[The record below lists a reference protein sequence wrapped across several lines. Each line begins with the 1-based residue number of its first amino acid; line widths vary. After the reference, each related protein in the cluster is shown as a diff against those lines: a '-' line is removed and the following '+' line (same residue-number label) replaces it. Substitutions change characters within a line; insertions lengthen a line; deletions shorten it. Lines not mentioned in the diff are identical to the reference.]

1 MTLTA
6 INPADGTELGRFEEA
21 TGEQVSAAIERAQSA
36 FREWRERPLADRCEL
51 LRSLAATLRANKGE
65 LAREATLEMGKIL
78 REAEGEVEK
87 SAVFCE
93 YYADN
98 AERLLAP
105 EVIEDGGAVENYVRY
120 EPLGVVLAVMPWNFP
135 YVQVFRFAPP
145 TLVAGNVA
153 LLKHAS
159 NIPGCAVKIEAVF
172 REAGFPEGVFQ
183 TLLVGS
189 RAVEGI
195 LSDDRVRGVA
205 LTGSEAAGSEV
216 AAAAGRNLKRS
227 VMELGGSDPFI
238 VLEDADLDAAA
249 RAGCRGRNINAGQ
262 ACIASKR
269 FIVVDAVAHEF
280 EKKLTDAV
288 AALEVGDPLEP
299 ATDVGPLARPD
310 LVDDLRRQVDES
322 VADGAVVATGGFDVD
337 RPGCFVRPIVM
348 TGVTPDMAVFR
359 EETFGPVAAV
369 VRVSDAD
376 EAVAVANDSDFGLG
390 ASVWTSDLER
400 GKQVASRVDSGMVF
414 VNSIVFSDARLPFG
428 GTKRSGYGRE
438 LGEYGIREF
447 VDVKSVAVHSAGA
460 QPTVSASEK
469 QNLTQVASLDT
480 VGE

>member
-6 INPADGTELGRFEEA
+6 INPADGTELGRFEELSD
-21 TGEQVSAAIERAQSA
+21 EQVGAAIERAHAA
-36 FREWRERPLADRCEL
+36 FLDWRERPLAERCDL
-51 LRSLAATLRANKGE
+51 LRSLAATLRANKDE

-93 YYADN
+93 WYADN
-98 AERLLAP
+98 AERLLTP
-105 EVIEDGGAVENYVRY
+105 EVIEDGGAAENYVLY
-120 EPLGVVLAVMPWNFP
+120 EPLGAVLAVMPWNFP

-145 TLVAGNVA
+145 ALVAGNVA

-159 NIPGCAVKIEAVF
+159 NIPGCATKIEEVF

-189 RAVEGI
+189 GAVEGI
-195 LSDDRVRGVA
+195 LSDERVRGVA
-205 LTGSEAAGSEV
+205 LTGSETAGSKV
-216 AAAAGRNLKRS
+216 AAVAGRNLKRS

-238 VLEDADLDAAA
+238 VLDDADLDAAA
-249 RAGCRGRNINAGQ
+249 REGCRGRNINAGQ

-269 FIVVDAVAHEF
+269 FIVVDAVADEF
-280 EKKLTDAV
+280 ERKLTEAV
-288 AALEVGDPLEP
+288 AALKVGDPLDS

-322 VADGAVVATGGFDVD
+322 VSSGAEVATGGFDVD
-337 RPGCFVRPIVM
+337 APGCFVKPIVM
-348 TGVTPDMAVFR
+348 TGVTPEMPVFR
-359 EETFGPVAAV
+359 EETFGPVAAI
-369 VRVSDAD
+369 VRVADAD

-390 ASVWTSDLER
+390 ASVWTTDLER
-400 GKQVASRVDSGMVF
+400 GKQVAARVQSGMVF

-428 GTKRSGYGRE
+428 GMKRSGYGRE
-438 LGEYGIREF
+438 LGDYGIREF
-447 VDVKSVAVHSAGA
+447 VDVKSVAVHSAADQPA
-460 QPTVSASEK
+460 QPPALAPATE
-469 QNLTQVASLDT
+469 
-480 VGE
+480 

>member
-1 MTLTA
+1 
-6 INPADGTELGRFEEA
+6 
-21 TGEQVSAAIERAQSA
+21 VAAALERAHAA
-36 FREWRERPLADRCEL
+36 FLEWRERPLSERCDL
-51 LRSLAATLRANKGE
+51 LRALAATLRANKAD

-105 EVIEDGGAVENYVRY
+105 EVIDDGGAVENYVRY
-120 EPLGVVLAVMPWNFP
+120 EPLGAVLAVMPWNFP

-159 NIPGCAVKIEAVF
+159 NIPGCALKIEAVF

-189 RAVEGI
+189 GAVEGI

-205 LTGSEAAGSEV
+205 LTGSETAGSKV
-216 AAAAGRNLKRS
+216 AAVAGRSLKRS

-238 VLEDADLDAAA
+238 VLDDADIEAAA
-249 RAGCRGRNINAGQ
+249 REGCRGRNINAGQ

-269 FIVVDAVAHEF
+269 FIVVDAVADEF
-280 EKKLTDAV
+280 ERKLTDAV
-288 AALEVGDPLEP
+288 AALKVGDPLDP

-310 LVDDLRRQVDES
+310 LVDDLRRQVDASE
-322 VADGAVVATGGFDVD
+322 AAGAGVVTGGFDVD
-337 RPGCFVRPIVM
+337 GPGCFVRPIVM
-348 TGVTPDMAVFR
+348 TGVTPEMPVFH

-369 VRVSDAD
+369 VRVADAE
-376 EAVAVANDSDFGLG
+376 EAIAVANDSDFGLG

-400 GKQVASRVDSGMVF
+400 GKEVAARVQSGMVF

-428 GTKRSGYGRE
+428 GMKRSGYGRE

-460 QPTVSASEK
+460 QPAQPAALAQATE
-469 QNLTQVASLDT
+469 
-480 VGE
+480 

>member
-6 INPADGTELGRFEEA
+6 VNPADGSQLGRFEELS
-21 TGEQVSAAIERAQSA
+21 GDQVNAAIERAHSA
-36 FREWRERPLADRCEL
+36 FLEWRERPLAERCDL
-51 LRSLAATLRANKGE
+51 LRSLAATLRENKAE

-120 EPLGVVLAVMPWNFP
+120 DPPSCEP
-135 YVQVFRFAPP
+135 
-145 TLVAGNVA
+145 
-153 LLKHAS
+153 
-159 NIPGCAVKIEAVF
+159 
-172 REAGFPEGVFQ
+172 GFPEGVFQ

-189 RAVEGI
+189 GAVEGI

-205 LTGSEAAGSEV
+205 LTGSEAAGSQV
-216 AAAAGRNLKRS
+216 AAVAGRNLKRS

-238 VLEDADLDAAA
+238 VLDDADLDAAA
-249 RAGCRGRNINAGQ
+249 REGCRGRNINAGQ

-269 FIVVDAVAHEF
+269 FIVVDAVADEF
-280 EKKLTDAV
+280 EQKLTEAA
-288 AALEVGDPLEP
+288 AALQVGDPLDPE
-299 ATDVGPLARPD
+299 TDVGPLARPD
-310 LVDDLRRQVDES
+310 LVDDLRRQVDDS
-322 VADGAVVATGGFDVD
+322 VSAGAAVTTGGFDVNGA
-337 RPGCFVRPIVM
+337 GCFVRPIVM
-348 TGVTPDMAVFR
+348 TGVTPEMPVFR

-369 VRVSDAD
+369 VRVADAD
-376 EAVAVANDSDFGLG
+376 EAVAVANESDFGLG

-400 GKQVASRVDSGMVF
+400 GKQVAARVDSGMVF

-447 VDVKSVAVHSAGA
+447 VDVKSVAVHR
-460 QPTVSASEK
+460 
-469 QNLTQVASLDT
+469 
-480 VGE
+480 

>member
-6 INPADGTELGRFEEA
+6 INPADGSELGRYDEL
-21 TGEQVSAAIERAQSA
+21 TPEQVAAAIERANAA
-36 FREWRERPLADRCEL
+36 FLEWRERPLSERCDL
-51 LRSLAATLRANKGE
+51 LRSLAATLRANKDD

-105 EVIEDGGAVENYVRY
+105 EQIEDGGAVENYVRY

-145 TLVAGNVA
+145 ALVAGNVA

-159 NIPGCAVKIEAVF
+159 NIPGCATKIEDVF
-172 REAGFPEGVFQ
+172 RQAGFPDGVFQ

-216 AAAAGRNLKRS
+216 AAVAGRNLKRS

-238 VLEDADLDAAA
+238 VLGDADLDAAA
-249 RAGCRGRNINAGQ
+249 REGSRGRNINAGQ

-269 FIVVDAVAHEF
+269 FIVVDAVADEF
-280 EKKLTDAV
+280 EEKLTKTV
-288 AALEVGDPLEP
+288 ADLAVGDPLDP

-310 LVDDLRRQVDES
+310 LVDDLRRQVDAS
-322 VADGAVVATGGFDVD
+322 VDAGARVVTGGFDTD
-337 RPGCFVRPIVM
+337 GPGCYVRPIVM
-348 TGVTPDMAVFR
+348 TGVTPEMPVFR

-369 VRVSDAD
+369 VRVADAD
-376 EAVAVANDSDFGLG
+376 EAIAVANDSDYGLG

-400 GKQVASRVDSGMVF
+400 GKEVAARVASGMVF

-447 VDVKSVAVHSAGA
+447 VDVKSVAVHSPTAEPAPPPALA
-460 QPTVSASEK
+460 QATE
-469 QNLTQVASLDT
+469 
-480 VGE
+480 

>member
-1 MTLTA
+1 MPLTA
-6 INPADGTELGRFEEA
+6 INPADGSELGRYDEASAEEVA
-21 TGEQVSAAIERAQSA
+21 AAIERAQSA
-36 FREWRERPLADRCEL
+36 FLAWRERPLAERCEL
-51 LRSLAATLRANKGE
+51 LRSLAATLRANKE
-65 LAREATLEMGKIL
+65 DLARQATLEMGKIL

-93 YYADN
+93 YYADQ

-105 EVIEDGGAVENYVRY
+105 DVIEDGGALENYVRY

-145 TLVAGNVA
+145 ALAAGNVA

-159 NIPGCAVKIEAVF
+159 NIPGCATKIEEVF

-189 RAVEGI
+189 SAVEGI
-195 LSDDRVRGVA
+195 LSDARVRGVA
-205 LTGSEAAGSEV
+205 LTGSEDAGSKV
-216 AAAAGRNLKRS
+216 AAVAGRNLKRS

-249 RAGCRGRNINAGQ
+249 REGCRGRNINAGQ

-269 FIVVDAVAHEF
+269 FIVVESVADEF
-280 EKKLTDAV
+280 ERKLTEAV
-288 AALEVGDPLEP
+288 AALKVGDPLDP

-310 LVDDLRRQVDES
+310 LVDDLRRQVEQS
-322 VADGAVVATGGFDVD
+322 AAAGATVATGGFDGD
-337 RPGCFVRPIVM
+337 GPGCFVEPIVI
-348 TGVTPDMAVFR
+348 TGVTPEMPVFR

-369 VRVSDAD
+369 VRVADAD
-376 EAVAVANDSDFGLG
+376 EAVEVANDSDFGLG
-390 ASVWTSDLER
+390 ASVWTNDLER
-400 GKQVASRVDSGMVF
+400 GKEIAARVESGMVF

-428 GTKRSGYGRE
+428 GMKRSGYGRE
-438 LGEYGIREF
+438 LGDYGIREF
-447 VDVKSVAVHSAGA
+447 VDVKSVAVHGVH
-460 QPTVSASEK
+460 PETNV
-469 QNLTQVASLDT
+469 
-480 VGE
+480 

>member
-6 INPADGTELGRFEEA
+6 VNPADGTLLGTYETAGDAEVA
-21 TGEQVSAAIERAQSA
+21 AAIDRAHHA
-36 FREWRERPLADRCEL
+36 FLSWRERPVAERAGL
-51 LRSLAATLRANKGE
+51 LRALAATLRSRRDE

-105 EVIEDGGAVENYVRY
+105 EVIEDGGALENYVRY

-145 TLVAGNVA
+145 ALAAGNVA

-159 NIPGCAVKIEAVF
+159 NIPGCATRIETVF

-183 TLLVGS
+183 TLLAGS
-189 RAVEGI
+189 DAVPRI
-195 LSDDRVRGVA
+195 LADERVRGVA
-205 LTGSEAAGSEV
+205 LTGSEAAGSDV
-216 AAAAGRNLKRS
+216 ASVAGRHLKRS
-227 VMELGGSDPFI
+227 VLELGGSDPFI
-238 VLEDADLDAAA
+238 VLEDADLDVAA
-249 RAGCRGRNINAGQ
+249 REGCRGRTINAGQ

-269 FIVVDAVAHEF
+269 FIVVDEVADEF
-280 EKKLTDAV
+280 ERRLAEAV
-288 AALEVGDPLEP
+288 GALRVGDPLDP

-310 LVDDLRRQVDES
+310 LVDELREQVERS
-322 VADGAVVATGGFDVD
+322 VAAGATVLTGGFEDD
-337 RPGCFVRPIVM
+337 RPGCFVRPMVL
-348 TGVTPDMAVFR
+348 TGVTPGMPVFR

-369 VRVSDAD
+369 VRVAGAD
-376 EAVAVANDSDFGLG
+376 EAVRVANDTDYGLG
-390 ASVWTSDLER
+390 ASVWTGDLER
-400 GKQVASRVDSGMVF
+400 GKALAARIEAGMVF

-428 GTKRSGYGRE
+428 GVKRSGYGRE
-438 LGEYGIREF
+438 LGELGIREF
-447 VDVKSVAVHSAGA
+447 VDVKSVAVHGAGA
-460 QPTVSASEK
+460 SPPAPAAALQATE
-469 QNLTQVASLDT
+469 
-480 VGE
+480 

>member
-6 INPADGTELGRFEEA
+6 INPADGTELGRFEEL
-21 TGEQVSAAIERAQSA
+21 TPEQVTGAIERAQAA
-36 FREWRERPLADRCEL
+36 FLEWRERPIAERGEL
-51 LRSLAATLRANKGE
+51 LRSLAATLRANKAD

-105 EVIEDGGAVENYVRY
+105 DAIDDGGALENYVLY

-145 TLVAGNVA
+145 ALVAGNVA

-159 NIPGCAVKIEAVF
+159 NIPGCATKIEAVF

-189 RAVEGI
+189 GAVAGI
-195 LSDDRVRGVA
+195 LSDERVRGVA
-205 LTGSEAAGSEV
+205 LTGSEIAGSKV
-216 AAAAGRNLKRS
+216 AAVAGRNLKRS

-238 VLEDADLDAAA
+238 VLDDADLDAAA
-249 RAGCRGRNINAGQ
+249 REGCRGRNINAGQ

-269 FIVVDAVAHEF
+269 FIVVDSVADEF
-280 EKKLTDAV
+280 ERKLTEAV
-288 AALEVGDPLEP
+288 AALAVGDPLDP
-299 ATDVGPLARPD
+299 ATDVGPLARAD
-310 LVDDLRRQVDES
+310 LVDDLRRQVDGS
-322 VADGAVVATGGFDVD
+322 VSAGAEVATGGFDAD
-337 RPGCFVRPIVM
+337 GPGCFVRPIVI
-348 TGVTPDMAVFR
+348 TGVTPDMPVFR

-369 VRVSDAD
+369 VRVADAD
-376 EAVAVANDSDFGLG
+376 EAIAVANDSDFGLG
-390 ASVWTSDLER
+390 ASVWTTDLER
-400 GKQVASRVDSGMVF
+400 GKQIAARVESGMVF

-428 GTKRSGYGRE
+428 GMKRSGYGRE
-438 LGEYGIREF
+438 LGDFGIREF
-447 VDVKSVAVHSAGA
+447 VDVKSVAVHSAA
-460 QPTVSASEK
+460 A
-469 QNLTQVASLDT
+469 
-480 VGE
+480 